1 MPRPVSKG
9 SWYRNTPR
17 KNWMVGLTYCISPRV
32 ASDTRRATEEIGRT
46 IDTLGKE
53 VEKSKGYIARAEG
66 VAQAKL
72 EAASS
77 PFEAIE
83 SK

>member
-1 MPRPVSKG
+1 MSK
-9 SWYRNTPR
+9 
-17 KNWMVGLTYCISPRV
+17 RV
-32 ASDTRRATEEIGRT
+32 KPQKVRGRQLEEVREKDPDGRIVYHHRT
-46 IDTLGKE
+46 VDTLGKE

-72 EAASS
+72 EAPAS